1 MAVHERHLILVF
13 EITHRAQPA
22 NEKLRADFASEV
34 DEKPTE
40 LPHLDARVIVQR
52 RSNQLD
58 SFGDAEERLLR
69 DVGGN
74 RHHELVNEL
83 EAPQHE
89 VFMPASNRVEAASVN
104 RNAHE

>member
-1 MAVHERHLILVF
+1 MAVHEGHLIFVF
-13 EITHRAQPA
+13 EITHGAQTA
-22 NEKLRADFASEV
+22 NEKLRADLASEI
-34 DEKPTE
+34 DEEPTE

-52 RSNQLD
+52 RANQLD

-69 DVGGN
+69 DVGGH

-89 VFMPASNRVEAASVN
+89 VFMPASDRVEAASVN
-104 RNAHE
+104 GDAHE